1 MEEIDKAQ
9 SEYTQAT
16 TEKVIY
22 LNNQDKSIKGKLETI
37 FLALAKV
44 INGDEDAHLYQGII
58 KDVNNSIVL
67 YQQGYM
73 DEYSL
78 QKPYRRNNRFD
89 SEAMAL
95 DDFNHEVNE
104 GLMQSLLNIMDQ
116 YSDERIL
123 DFMDNAFKDQKEI
136 NVKDI
141 NIKDVEDYIMVIL
154 GSVKA
159 DASNCFYSLKRTD
172 PMERVLKE
180 EKFDMPNYGYVK
192 KGE

>member
-1 MEEIDKAQ
+1 
-9 SEYTQAT
+9 
-16 TEKVIY
+16 
-22 LNNQDKSIKGKLETI
+22 
-37 FLALAKV
+37 
-44 INGDEDAHLYQGII
+44 
-58 KDVNNSIVL
+58 
-67 YQQGYM
+67 M

>member
-141 NIKDVEDYIMVIL
+141 NIKDVEDYIMIIL